1 MSQSLFLMNSLKVY
15 IYIYIVR
22 VLMLPAVLGDF
33 YVGNDKENSFF
44 FLRDINKIGLQ

>member
-1 MSQSLFLMNSLKVY
+1 
-15 IYIYIVR
+15 
-22 VLMLPAVLGDF
+22 MLPAVLGDF